1 MFGLYRL
8 LFITSA
14 ILFACL
20 RADFAAAQPAAQT
33 PAPAASSGSL
43 SEIIFAGGVPG
54 FLIVALLLLLSMGG
68 LALGVEHALTIRRK
82 VMMPAQVQEQLT
94 EVLAQ
99 GQVGKA
105 IKLCEATPCP
115 LADIVRAS
123 LVEAEGGWPAAEKG
137 LEEEAAEQAGRL
149 FRKIE
154 YLSVLGN
161 IAPMV
166 GLLGTV
172 IGMILAFREVADTQG
187 AARAGE
193 LASGIYQAL
202 VTTVGG
208 LLVAIPSLAAYA
220 VFRNRVDQL
229 MAETVSQARRVLVP
243 VKRALVGR
251 NPSVIGSSAPPQ
263 QG

>member
-1 MFGLYRL
+1 M
-8 LFITSA
+8 
-14 ILFACL
+14 
-20 RADFAAAQPAAQT
+20 AQPAG
-33 PAPAASSGSL
+33 PAPSPAAGGGSL
-43 SEIIFAGGVPG
+43 TEIIFAGGVPG

-68 LALGVEHALTIRRK
+68 LALGVEHALTIRRS
-82 VMMPAQVQEQLT
+82 VMMPEGLKKQLT
-94 EVLAQ
+94 ETLAQ

-105 IKLCEATPCP
+105 IQQCEANPCP
-115 LADIVRAS
+115 FTNIVQAS
-123 LVEAEGGWPAAEKG
+123 LIEAEGGWPAAEKG

-229 MAETVSQARRVLVP
+229 MAETVSAARRVLTP

-251 NPSVIGSSAPPQ
+251 NPSVIGSSTQPKQ
-263 QG
+263 R